1 MGLYF
6 TRFGN
11 VFRDENKGIEGQ
23 EERKQNKTQ
32 KTPPPPQRKTKAF
45 RLAPASLQINLRVP
59 QTHFLL
65 LVEEGPEKFSD

>member
-6 TRFGN
+6 TWLGN

-32 KTPPPPQRKTKAF
+32 KTTLPQRKTKAF
-45 RLAPASLQINLRVP
+45 RSSPASLQINLRVP